1 MNANTLKDIS
11 SKSMD
16 MIVEH
21 YEIIKTIQMYNS
33 DINNKLQSHKELT
46 IKNSNEVDKLNIKVE
61 YANKRLDEFRQETN
75 KKNDDVNKRLDEI
88 NERLNSFES
97 KFDKMYDIFLEIAK
111 K

>member
-61 YANKRLDEFRQETN
+61 YANKRLDE
-75 KKNDDVNKRLDEI
+75 I